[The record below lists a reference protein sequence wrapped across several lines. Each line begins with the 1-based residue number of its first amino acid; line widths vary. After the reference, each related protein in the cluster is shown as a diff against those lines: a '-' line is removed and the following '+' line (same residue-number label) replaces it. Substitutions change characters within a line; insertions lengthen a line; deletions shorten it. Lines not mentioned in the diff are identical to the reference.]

1 MVGPAAVAHIA
12 DLNLDIVAN
21 PGSSLE
27 LFLGRFA
34 LTFLFLVRLLGFSL
48 TRPSCLAV
56 VVLVQQI
63 AKLRFNQ
70 LWLDSLN

>member
-1 MVGPAAVAHIA
+1 MVGPATVAHIA

-21 PGSSLE
+21 SGSSLE

-48 TRPSCLAV
+48 TRSSCLAV
-56 VVLVQQI
+56 VVLVQQVG
-63 AKLRFNQ
+63 KFRFHK